1 MVGLVVIIWFISQIS
16 ADFINLDENVEFD
29 IYDIGIHIDSK
40 DWNSDDNWYLTDTLY
55 RDNSFN
61 LIDKKCISK
70 EQCYCRFQNEWSPY
84 YDINKLKV
92 FTCNIQRHSF
102 ASHLDFT
109 DYESIYFA
117 EDDDEYEDEYDE
129 VDNEEMV
136 NYNLKFNSRPGAPA
150 SITVPDPV
158 RIDNGIS
165 KTGDCPVLIST
176 YRVMNYTVIRN
187 YWNWLI
193 DNDADQFK
201 ILASAIAD
209 QIESYVNDG
218 SIILGRRAGFT
229 NGVTDIRNALIP
241 RAKSANYNN
250 GATIRTWNDVKGMYQ
265 WALGWL
271 YQGPEVQVRGYAAN
285 TFNNWNEDL
294 QRAIDP
300 QEKWRALKY
309 IYDNLFNH
317 HNRDV
322 VVQKIINYVIK
333 GSVVQFNFNKWTQ
346 KNDATTNNRW
356 KYVPQ
361 TSRRRLLEQE
371 EMIEIDMYDSVH
383 MSFNYDDWV
392 NNDNWDMINE
402 YDGLKQKC
410 IGDEN
415 NCYCHITNHHY
426 NHHNRYINAFSCN
439 SPQQQSFS
447 HFSAKQMLP
456 NDFRLDAT
464 NSPKVISLNTESSY
478 GTGRYCIVAPFSRH
492 HIISSSLI
500 INFWDLVMER
510 GKLAQMLPLLQAVN
524 TAEKHG
530 RAATWSND
538 LTRWVD
544 ALIGGTHV
552 HGNAHPLAVSMRRN
566 AHGTLRTRIVWMKGN
581 IFIGPNGSLRSD
593 DPEEL
598 GTTIERHAGRIVG
611 GPERYDS
618 FQQIHDKMQAFVG
631 NPAGT
636 DDHAL
641 TTIATMLAGRCVWN
655 IRKNEPQEFF
665 PYKSSQWEIH
675 QHKWRIKPL

>member
-29 IYDIGIHIDSK
+29 IYDIGIYIDSN
-40 DWNSDDNWYLTDTLY
+40 DWNTDDNWYLTDTLY

-92 FTCNIQRHSF
+92 FTCNIQRHTF
-102 ASHLDFT
+102 ASNLDFT
-109 DYESIYFA
+109 DFESIYFTG
-117 EDDDEYEDEYDE
+117 DEDEYDE

-136 NYNLKFNSRPGAPA
+136 NYNLKFTERPTAPTT
-150 SITVPDPV
+150 IGLPDPR
-158 RIDNGIS
+158 RIDYGIG
-165 KTGDCPVLIST
+165 KTGECPVIMQS
-176 YRVMNYTVIRN
+176 YRVTNYTVIRN

-218 SIILGRRAGFT
+218 SIIPVRRTRFT
-229 NGVTDIRNALIP
+229 NGVTDLRAALRP

-250 GATIRTWNDVKGMYQ
+250 GATIRRWNDVKGMYQ

-271 YQGPEVQVRGYAAN
+271 YQGPEVQIRGDDSN
-285 TFNNWNEDL
+285 TYNTWNEDIRWIIDL
-294 QRAIDP
+294 QD
-300 QEKWRALKY
+300 KWRAFKY
-309 IYDNLFNH
+309 IYDRLVNH
-317 HNRDV
+317 QNTDI
-322 VVQKIINYVIK
+322 VVQKIINYVIQ
-333 GSVVQFNFNKWTQ
+333 GSVVPFNFNRWIQ

-456 NDFRLDAT
+456 NDFRLGAT
-464 NSPKVISLNTESSY
+464 NSPKVVPLNAEISY

-500 INFWDLVMER
+500 INFWDLAMEH
-510 GKLAQMLPLLQAVN
+510 GKLPQMVPLLQAVN
-524 TAEKHG
+524 RVAKHG
-530 RAATWSND
+530 RAPTFSNG

-544 ALIGGTHV
+544 ELIAGTHV
-552 HGNAHPLAVSMRRN
+552 HGNGYPSAISTGN
-566 AHGTLRTRIVWMKGN
+566 AHGELRKHIVWMQGV
-581 IFIGPNGSLRSD
+581 IFIGPNRKIRSD
-593 DPEEL
+593 DPEDL
-598 GTTIERHAGRIVG
+598 GTTIEINAGRIVG
-611 GPERYDS
+611 GPRQYAT
-618 FQQIHDKMQAFVG
+618 FQSIHDRMQAFVR

-636 DDHAL
+636 DDRTL
-641 TTIATMLAGRCVWN
+641 IGIAQALAGRCVWN
-655 IRKNEPQEFF
+655 ARNDEPRRFF
-665 PYKSSQWEIH
+665 PYDPSQWEIH